1 MENEYDTDEDS
12 DEVAEN
18 SNEVIK
24 IVNVHKTYL
33 LGIEGVPALRGVNLT
48 VHDGEFISILGTS
61 GGGKTTLLNII
72 GTIDKPSKG
81 DVYICGLRIKFST
94 KDTLLASI
102 RLNKL
107 GFVFQTFNLIGS
119 LTALEN
125 VELPMQLQGKL
136 SREEIR
142 QRARYLLKSV
152 GLETRM
158 DHFPNMLSGGEQ

>member
-1 MENEYDTDEDS
+1 
-12 DEVAEN
+12 
-18 SNEVIK
+18 
-24 IVNVHKTYL
+24 
-33 LGIEGVPALRGVNLT
+33 
-48 VHDGEFISILGTS
+48 
-61 GGGKTTLLNII
+61 LNII

-125 VELPMQLQGKL
+125 VELPMQLQGKSIVIDCMAHLLNL
-136 SREEIR
+136 SC
-142 QRARYLLKSV
+142 KT
-152 GLETRM
+152 G
-158 DHFPNMLSGGEQ
+158 